1 MELIKYSR
9 VVNRIFLSK
18 IIIKTQINISYYNIF
33 AIRINL
39 DDVSTEHIVQIIF
52 IRYLNDII
60 GNLIKSEINQIFT
73 NRDKKKMELI

>member
-1 MELIKYSR
+1 MELIKYGR

-39 DDVSTEHIVQIIF
+39 DDISTGHIVI
-52 IRYLNDII
+52 
-60 GNLIKSEINQIFT
+60 
-73 NRDKKKMELI
+73 

>member
-1 MELIKYSR
+1 MELIKYGR

-18 IIIKTQINISYYNIF
+18 IIKTQVNILYYNIF

-39 DDVSTEHIVQIIF
+39 DDISIGHIVQIIF

-60 GNLIKSEINQIFT
+60 GNL
-73 NRDKKKMELI
+73 

>member
-18 IIIKTQINISYYNIF
+18 IIIKTQVNILYYNIF

-39 DDVSTEHIVQIIF
+39 RCFDWTYCPDNFHPLSK
-52 IRYLNDII
+52 RYY
-60 GNLIKSEINQIFT
+60 Q
-73 NRDKKKMELI
+73 